1 MLPQLKTILYATD
14 LSAHSPRVFRYAMSL
29 AQQYGGKIVIVHAM
43 EPLSPFAKSMVD
55 LYVSKEQNEKLHGEA
70 LEKMKDMIRERLEL
84 FCKDELC
91 TDPAG
96 RDRVTDILILEGRPP
111 EVILEQAARLKPDLI
126 VMGSHGHTAVG
137 EILLG
142 TTAHRVMQRAPVP
155 VFLVRLAKE

>member
-1 MLPQLKTILYATD
+1 MLPKIDTILYATD
-14 LSAHSPRVFRYAMSL
+14 LSPHSPEVFRYAMSL
-29 AQQYGGKIVIVHAM
+29 AQQYGGKIIIVHAM

-55 LYVSKEQNEKLHGEA
+55 LYVTKEQNEKLHAEA
-70 LEKMKDMIRERLEL
+70 MSKMQDIIRERLEL

-96 RDRVTDILILEGRPP
+96 RDRVKDILILEGQPP
-111 EVILEQAARLKPDLI
+111 EVILRETKRLNPDLI

-142 TTAHRVMQRAPVP
+142 TTAHRVMQRSPVP
-155 VFLVRLAKE
+155 VFLVRLGKH